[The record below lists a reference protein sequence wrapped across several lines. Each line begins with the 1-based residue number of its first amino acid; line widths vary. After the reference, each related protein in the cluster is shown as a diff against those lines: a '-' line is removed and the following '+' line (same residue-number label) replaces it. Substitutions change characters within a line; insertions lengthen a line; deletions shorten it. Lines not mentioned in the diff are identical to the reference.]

1 VALSRAKKG
10 LYVIGNF
17 EQLKTKSKLWEKIV
31 DDAIKR
37 EFLDNRLEL
46 ICQNHKIST
55 FVTNDLDFNLVG
67 DGGCQKKCEF
77 KS

>member
-46 ICQNHKIST
+46 IQVIAVLYHFLPPENYQRLL
-55 FVTNDLDFNLVG
+55 F
-67 DGGCQKKCEF
+67 
-77 KS
+77 

>member
-1 VALSRAKKG
+1 
-10 LYVIGNF
+10 
-17 EQLKTKSKLWEKIV
+17 LKTKSKLWEKIV

-55 FVTNDLDFNLVG
+55 FVTNGLDW
-67 DGGCQKKCEF
+67 DPYDMA
-77 KS
+77 

>member
-1 VALSRAKKG
+1 MATIS
-10 LYVIGNF
+10 F
-17 EQLKTKSKLWEKIV
+17 EFAKLWEKIV

-67 DGGCQKKCEF
+67 DGGCLGA
-77 KS
+77 